1 MTRIN
6 VPADA
11 IKIINRL
18 EESGYEAYVVGGCV
32 RDSILGRTPYDWDIT
47 TSALPLQ
54 VKALFD
60 HTVDTGLKH
69 GTVTVLMDKTP
80 YEVTTYRIDGE
91 YEDSRH
97 PLEVTFTTSLEEDLM
112 RRDFTINAMAYHPE
126 RGLVDLF
133 GGMEDLSA
141 GIIRCVGD
149 PYLRFSEDA
158 LRMMRAVRFGAQL
171 CFEIEEKTRS
181 AIAALAGTLEKISAE
196 RIRDE
201 LCKLLC
207 SRRPRDLVNLYELG
221 LTKIFLPEFDILM
234 ETEQNNPHH
243 MYTVGM
249 HTVEAVCLAPEDL
262 TLRLTMLLHDI
273 GKPRAKTTDEKG
285 VDHFKRHQEI
295 GADMAEDIM
304 KRLRF
309 DNDTIKRVRNFV
321 RYHDERPG
329 TTEKAI
335 RRAIVRIG
343 PEAFPDFFI
352 VQRADLGAQSMYMRE
367 EKERALEEFE
377 KTYYRILDEENC
389 IRKSDLA
396 LGGRD
401 LIEMGIKPGPG
412 MGEIIDR
419 LFEKV
424 VDDPALNEKET
435 LMKMAEKIAGDLQT
449 DEKN

>member
-1 MTRIN
+1 MTRID

-32 RDSILGRTPYDWDIT
+32 RDSLLGRTPYDWDIT
-47 TSALPLQ
+47 TSALPLEI
-54 VKALFD
+54 KALFD

-69 GTVTVLMDKTP
+69 GTVTVLMGKTP

-97 PLEVTFTTSLEEDLM
+97 PSEVTFTTSLEEDLM

-133 GGMEDLSA
+133 EGMKDLTA
-141 GIIRCVGD
+141 HIIRCVGD

-171 CFEIEEKTRS
+171 SFEIEPKTKAAIS
-181 AIAALAGTLEKISAE
+181 ALSDTLSKISAE
-196 RIRDE
+196 RIREE

-207 SRRPRDLVNLYELG
+207 SDRPRDLVLLYELG
-221 LTKIFLPEFDILM
+221 LTKIFLPEFDDM
-234 ETEQNNPHH
+234 MQTTQNNPHH

-249 HTVEAVCLAPEDL
+249 HTVEAVALSPAEL

-273 GKPRAKTTDEKG
+273 GKPRAKTTDSDNI
-285 VDHFKRHQEI
+285 DHFKMHQEI

-309 DNDTIKRVRNFV
+309 DNDTIKRVKNYV

-329 TTEKAI
+329 SSERSI

-343 PEAFPDFFI
+343 AEAFPDFFA
-352 VQRADLGAQSMYMRE
+352 VQRADLGAQSLYQRQA
-367 EKERALEEFE
+367 KELALQEFE
-377 KTYYRILDEENC
+377 DTYRRILKAGDC
-389 IRKSDLA
+389 LKVRDLA
-396 LGGRD
+396 IGGRD
-401 LIEMGIKPGPG
+401 LIEIGMKPGPA
-412 MGEIIDR
+412 MGDILDK
-419 LFEKV
+419 LFEMV
-424 VDDPALNEKET
+424 VDNPQFNDRGLLLKEARV
-435 LMKMAEKIAGDLQT
+435 LAGDL
-449 DEKN
+449 